1 MDYSYIPNNPK
12 VFEDGAAFSII
23 SLMVLSKILAHS
35 EVLEGWLPVALLNN
49 YIKIN
54 KNYGS

>member
-1 MDYSYIPNNPK
+1 MRKTHSHSLPFSNNFRMDYSYIPNNPK

-35 EVLEGWLPVALLNN
+35 EVLEG
-49 YIKIN
+49 
-54 KNYGS
+54 